1 MTQESDLVS
10 EFSYLDFLPSIYQ
23 QAGRDSEKQFIK
35 GYLKVFQKILSG
47 IDDGVDISKNGR
59 KVEAEGIAET
69 LDRIPDLFYP
79 SNTPNDFLDW
89 LASWMGLVLK
99 EEWSED
105 KKRDIIARV
114 IPLYRL
120 RGTKMGLEEFVKIY
134 VGSGVKILEDTGGI
148 TVGLY
153 RVGESGRRIGGVRKY
168 FFTVVATLLDINK
181 PTEIKR
187 RKERIKKVIDNEKPI
202 HTRYELIV
210 KTPMIQV
217 GNRKR
222 ATVGE
227 NTLIG
232 SI

>member
-1 MTQESDLVS
+1 MTDDDDSLS

-23 QAGRDSEKQFIK
+23 QPGRDGEKQFIK

-47 IDDGVDISKNGR
+47 INGDGVLRKNGT
-59 KVEAEGIAET
+59 KIEGIAET
-69 LDRIPDLFYP
+69 LDGIPDFFYP

-99 EEWSED
+99 EEWSDD
-105 KKRDIIARV
+105 KKRDTIGKI
-114 IPLYRL
+114 IPLYRI
-120 RGTKMGLEEFVKIY
+120 RGTKRGLEELVKIY
-134 VGSGVKILEDTGGI
+134 YGSGVSILEDTGGI

-168 FFTVVATLLDINK
+168 FFTVIATLDINK
-181 PTEIKR
+181 ATEIKR